1 MVCRYIIN
9 FRENWD
15 KQGIIFQAEVRKD
28 KNFRSEAKGIELG
41 FGHMEADSCVCP
53 LNMY

>member
-1 MVCRYIIN
+1 MVYRYIIN

-28 KNFRSEAKGIELG
+28 KNFHSEAKGIELG